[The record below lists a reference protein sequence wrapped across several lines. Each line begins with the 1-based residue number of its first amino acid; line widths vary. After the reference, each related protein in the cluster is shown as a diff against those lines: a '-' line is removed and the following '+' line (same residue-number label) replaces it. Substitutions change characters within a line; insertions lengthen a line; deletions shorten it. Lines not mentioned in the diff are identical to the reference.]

1 MATQVVKK
9 DGSKQDFDPGKIR
22 NAVSMA
28 AKEAG
33 ISEDK
38 KDEVVEQV
46 VSAVMGI
53 IQGKEEV
60 TSTEIKTKVLME
72 LDNIEPSVS
81 DAWRKYDREKN
92 GAQS

>member
-22 NAVSMA
+22 NALSMA

-33 ISEDK
+33 ISEEK
-38 KDEVVEQV
+38 KNEVVEQV
-46 VSAVMGI
+46 ISAVTGI
-53 IQGKEEV
+53 VEGKEEI
-60 TSTEIKTKVLME
+60 STGEIKTKVLME

-81 DAWRKYDREKN
+81 DAWRKYDREKK
-92 GAQS
+92 GA